1 MIDEEKKIRENE
13 GIMNWA
19 QILFLGLSTTDGLP
33 LNIFFLRWLVC
44 IVLIFIVRHKPSSIE
59 SLIKVIGP

>member
-1 MIDEEKKIRENE
+1 MIDEEKKISENE

-19 QILFLGLSTTDGLP
+19 QILFLGLSTTATDGLP

-44 IVLIFIVRHKPSSIE
+44 TVLYLIGKHRP
-59 SLIKVIGP
+59 SLI